1 MLTTCTSLATA
12 FVPLPPEHMEHDPVT
27 GAATTTSTWNYKVP
41 GVSDIPARLNVAML
55 KESPLHLEVR
65 GL

>member
-1 MLTTCTSLATA
+1 
-12 FVPLPPEHMEHDPVT
+12 MEHDPVT

-41 GVSDIPARLNVAML
+41 GVSDILARLNVAML